1 MSMQIRTFRP
11 RAALLAAMLLL
22 CGTAGAAA
30 VYHAVVPPQPQAVQT
45 AAAADWGL
53 SFQTEGQ
60 PPIGNATPEA
70 LRALGA
76 RFLGDPEKPTIYI
89 TFDAGFENGNTA
101 PILDAL
107 KKHNAPA
114 AFFLVGNFIETQ
126 PDLVRRMA
134 AEGHVVGNHTMHHP
148 DMSKISDLD
157 AFQAELRGLEDLY
170 RETTGE
176 ELPKFYRPPQG
187 KFSEEN
193 LRQAQSLGYTT
204 VFWSLAYVDWYA
216 DAQPTPEQAFSKLIP
231 RIHNGA
237 IVLLHSTSQTNAQIL
252 DELLTRWEQAGYT
265 FGKLTDLQLTG
276 IS

>member
-1 MSMQIRTFRP
+1 MLHQFWKRRTLP
-11 RAALLAAMLLL
+11 LAALLLVLGALAG
-22 CGTAGAAA
+22 GTAIYQT
-30 VYHAVVPPQPQAVQT
+30 VSQPETV
-45 AAAADWGL
+45 AAAATTDWGL

-60 PPIGNATPEA
+60 PPIGNASPEA
-70 LRALGA
+70 LRELGA
-76 RFLGDPEKPTIYI
+76 RFLGDPSQPVIYI

-114 AFFLVGNFIETQ
+114 AFFLVGNYLDTAPE
-126 PDLVRRMA
+126 LVKRMV
-134 AEGHVVGNHTMHHP
+134 AEGHVVGNHTMTHP

-157 AFQAELRGLEDLY
+157 AFRTELTGLEDKF
-170 RETTGE
+170 REITGE

-216 DAQPTPEQAFSKLIP
+216 DRQPTPEQAFAKLIP

-237 IVLLHSTSQTNAQIL
+237 IVLLHSTSATNAAIL
-252 DELLTRWEQAGYT
+252 DELLTRWEEAGYT
-265 FGKLTDLQLTG
+265 FGSLTDLALTDH
-276 IS
+276 